1 MKKVL
6 SVNPCNI
13 DLAKKFSKYL
23 KVLIILCVIIEIL
36 VTLGI
41 LLLIYQI
48 IASVSVN
55 TIIANIGAMR
65 YHSCLITSNARSLDL
80 LSRNF
85 TLAYN
90 QSTYKNSIY
99 ASSNLLKTYLNQ
111 YKTISIPLTTQK
123 MRCFDDLTLNMFS
136 VKDNSVESYQSTL
149 FDAVSRVIEYSL
161 IISNTSFEN
170 FPNIYENFLF
180 LYRNVPSDY
189 MNALNQTVMSVTYQ

>member
-99 ASSNLLKTYLNQ
+99 TSSNLLKTYLNQ
-111 YKTISIPLTTQK
+111 YKII
-123 MRCFDDLTLNMFS
+123 RTLGG
-136 VKDNSVESYQSTL
+136 DHENS
-149 FDAVSRVIEYSL
+149 
-161 IISNTSFEN
+161 
-170 FPNIYENFLF
+170 
-180 LYRNVPSDY
+180 
-189 MNALNQTVMSVTYQ
+189 

>member
-55 TIIANIGAMR
+55 TIIAE
-65 YHSCLITSNARSLDL
+65 Y
-80 LSRNF
+80 
-85 TLAYN
+85 
-90 QSTYKNSIY
+90 
-99 ASSNLLKTYLNQ
+99 
-111 YKTISIPLTTQK
+111 
-123 MRCFDDLTLNMFS
+123 RCY
-136 VKDNSVESYQSTL
+136 E
-149 FDAVSRVIEYSL
+149 VS
-161 IISNTSFEN
+161 
-170 FPNIYENFLF
+170 FLF
-180 LYRNVPSDY
+180 N
-189 MNALNQTVMSVTYQ
+189 NFKC